1 MKKRLSRTNKING
14 ISGSSNKKV
23 EIICPETTCRSLICP
38 KEQSVYRPSSCFLT
52 RLEHKHGNVNQS
64 RIYSKKT
71 HKNWQRKSQFQ
82 VRSFMEKTFV
92 KMLLRRR
99 NIVFIFVSLAL
110 IRVLDRF
117 LNFFLQHLGTI
128 NDIN

>member
-52 RLEHKHGNVNQS
+52 RLEHKHGNVNQN
-64 RIYSKKT
+64 RIYSNKKRIKIDKEN
-71 HKNWQRKSQFQ
+71 H
-82 VRSFMEKTFV
+82 
-92 KMLLRRR
+92 
-99 NIVFIFVSLAL
+99 
-110 IRVLDRF
+110 
-117 LNFFLQHLGTI
+117 NFK
-128 NDIN
+128 